1 MKKNKKKLNL
11 IFNSIKLDLNNK
23 NIQFIIKKKY
33 FINFI

>member
-23 NIQFIIKKKY
+23 NIQFIIKKKIFY
-33 FINFI
+33 